1 MLIVSLS
8 LNQTLL
14 ILFHFGG
21 FNWFWQFLCEGLS
34 SFNSKGFYYSYA
46 WSCSICE
53 GRTSFCTRLISRKL
67 CRFRFLLMFSTGFTS
82 LSVLLLF
89 PELIMFFLSL
99 CMVFDSILSNID
111 QVLSINPSANV
122 FLIGDFH
129 PHHQDWFS
137 YSGGSDRPVEL
148 LEFFCFKWPYSD
160 GELSYLDP
168 LTVTLKFL
176 LFWISFFCLRAE
188 FVL

>member
-14 ILFHFGG
+14 ILFLFGG

-34 SFNSKGFYYSYA
+34 SFNPKGFCYSYS
-46 WSCSICE
+46 WSCGICE
-53 GRTSFCTRLISRKL
+53 GKTSFCTRLISRKL
-67 CRFRFLLMFSTGFTS
+67 CRFRFLLVFSAGFTS

-111 QVLSINPSANV
+111 EVLSINPSANV
-122 FLIGDFH
+122 FLFGDFH
-129 PHHQDWFS
+129 PHHQDWLT
-137 YSGGSDRPVEL
+137 YSGWPVEL

-160 GELSYLDP
+160 GQLSFLDR
-168 LTVTLKFL
+168 LTVTLKL
-176 LFWISFFCLRAE
+176 LLSWISFFCLRLE